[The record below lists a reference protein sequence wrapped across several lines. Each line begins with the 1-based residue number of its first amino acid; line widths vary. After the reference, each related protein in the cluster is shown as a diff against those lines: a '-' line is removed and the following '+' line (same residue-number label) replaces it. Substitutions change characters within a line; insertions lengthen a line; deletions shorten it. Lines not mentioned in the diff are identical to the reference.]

1 MERAPRHAARRPE
14 SGPFAVSSNHVA
26 LDAPAAA
33 EPGPERHPYR
43 WVIIGQIWLH
53 QMLAQITLVGLGIML
68 LGIRADLNFGTA
80 ESGWLG
86 ATRTVGQLVVFPAS
100 FVAVKFAPKRLYG
113 ALMFLLGLMM
123 LLGGFAPAFWALF
136 LTQSVFSLSMAL
148 AQVPG
153 SLLRTQWVPSGEL
166 GRVWGTGNA
175 LNAVAQT
182 GALIGIPLVLGALGG
197 WRGVFHAAGVLML
210 TAAVVWAITGRQR
223 GTHRAAGPESNFSAL
238 RRPEY
243 YLLGLASLGGAT
255 AYLACLLFLPTFL
268 VQERELSL
276 QTAGLVSA
284 VFPAAGLVSNVASG
298 FVSDRVGRRKI
309 FIWPSGLILPF
320 LYVLTVS
327 SLPVWALVPVV
338 FLLGFFAWLPFPS
351 IASIA
356 YELPNVRPAEIAV
369 GQALQQAVS
378 GAGILCGP
386 IIVGQVAAY
395 AGSLRVGIIAIGMLP
410 ILFALTCLWLPDTGP
425 KAQARR

>member
-1 MERAPRHAARRPE
+1 
-14 SGPFAVSSNHVA
+14 VSTSTTN
-26 LDAPAAA
+26 DTPGAAA
-33 EPGPERHPYR
+33 AAPGQERHPYR

-53 QMLAQITLVGLGIML
+53 QMLAQVTMVGMGIML
-68 LGIRADLNFGTA
+68 LGIGAELDFGRTEA
-80 ESGWLG
+80 GWLG

-100 FVAVKFAPKRLYG
+100 FLAVRFAPKRLYG
-113 ALMFLLGLMM
+113 VLTAILGLMM

-136 LTQSVFSLSMAL
+136 VTQVVFSLSMAL

-153 SLLRTQWVPSGEL
+153 SLLRTQWIPSREL
-166 GRVWGTGNA
+166 GRIWGTGNA

-182 GALIGIPLVLGALGG
+182 AALIGIPLALGILGG
-197 WRGVFHAAGVLML
+197 WRGVFHAAGIAML
-210 TAAVVWAITGRQR
+210 LAAVAWMITGRQR
-223 GTHRAAGPESNFSAL
+223 SEARAAGPESNFSAL

-268 VQERELSL
+268 VQERGLSL
-276 QTAGLVSA
+276 QTAGFVSA

-298 FVSDRVGRRKI
+298 FVSDRVGRRKV
-309 FIWPSGLILPF
+309 FIWPAGLILPF
-320 LYVLTVS
+320 LYVLTVAP
-327 SLPVWALVPVV
+327 LPVVLLVPVV

-356 YELPNVRPAEIAV
+356 YELPGVRPAEIAV
-369 GQALQQAVS
+369 GQALQQAIA

-386 IIVGQVAAY
+386 IIVAQVADL
-395 AGSLRVGIIAIGMLP
+395 AGTLRAGIIVIGLLP
-410 ILFALTCLWLPDTGP
+410 ILFSVACLWLPDTGP
-425 KAQARR
+425 RAHARPAIA

>member
-1 MERAPRHAARRPE
+1 MSTSTTDH
-14 SGPFAVSSNHVA
+14 
-26 LDAPAAA
+26 APAESAGPA
-33 EPGPERHPYR
+33 PGPERHPYR

-53 QMLAQITLVGLGIML
+53 QMLAQVTMVGMGIML
-68 LGIRADLNFGTA
+68 LGIGAELEFGTA
-80 ESGWLG
+80 EAGWLG

-100 FVAVKFAPKRLYG
+100 FLAVRFAPKRLYG
-113 ALMFLLGLMM
+113 VLTAILGLMM

-136 LTQSVFSLSMAL
+136 VTQVVFSLAMAL

-153 SLLRTQWVPSGEL
+153 SLLRTQWVPSREL
-166 GRVWGTGNA
+166 GRIWGTGNA

-182 GALIGIPLVLGALGG
+182 AALIGIPLALGVLGG
-197 WRGVFHAAGVLML
+197 WRGVFHAAGIAML
-210 TAAVVWAITGRQR
+210 LAAAAWMITGRQR
-223 GTHRAAGPESNFSAL
+223 GEARAAGPESNFSAL

-268 VQERELSL
+268 VQERGLSL

-298 FVSDRVGRRKI
+298 FVSDRVGRRKV
-309 FIWPSGLILPF
+309 FIWPAGLILPF
-320 LYVLTVS
+320 LYVLTVAP
-327 SLPVWALVPVV
+327 LPVALLVPVV

-356 YELPNVRPAEIAV
+356 YELPGVRPAEIAV
-369 GQALQQAVS
+369 GQALQQAIA

-386 IIVGQVAAY
+386 IIVGQVADL
-395 AGSLRVGIIAIGMLP
+395 AGTLRAGIIVIGLLP
-410 ILFALTCLWLPDTGP
+410 LLFTVACLWLPDTGP
-425 KAQARR
+425 KARARPAIA